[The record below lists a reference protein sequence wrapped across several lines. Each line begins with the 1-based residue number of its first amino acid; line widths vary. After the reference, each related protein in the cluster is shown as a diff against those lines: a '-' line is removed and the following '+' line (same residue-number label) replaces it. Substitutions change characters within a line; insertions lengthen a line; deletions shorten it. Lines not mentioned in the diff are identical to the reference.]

1 MRQKKVEKRR
11 YDDKRIRLQKGET
24 QRTNGTYEF
33 RWTTPDGK
41 RHSVYAPTIVQLRE
55 QERLII
61 VDEHDGIKSD
71 VKSITVNDMFK
82 LWCQLKRGVKDST
95 MKNYIYMYETFVMP
109 TFGKNRITQVKK
121 SDIRK
126 FYNGLADGKVM
137 KVATIE
143 NVHNVLHQ
151 VFQVAVDDNYIRNN
165 PVDNMLKELKASH
178 NYQREKKYALT
189 RGQQELFIRFLKT
202 SPKHLHWYPVFYV
215 MVNTG
220 MRVGEITGLRWRD
233 VDFEEGMISVNHTLV
248 YYNHR
253 DEMGCYYSINTPK
266 TQAGERLI
274 PMTAEVK
281 AAFEMEREYQQQ
293 VELTSVDQIDGY
305 DDFIF
310 INHDGHVQNQG
321 NLNKAIKRVI
331 RDCNDKVLEKVG
343 IESDPVLLPDFSCH
357 NLRHTFATR
366 LCESGINL
374 KVIQDVLGHADV
386 KTTMNIYVDVTK
398 EMKKKEIASF
408 SSFMANDESLA

>member
-1 MRQKKVEKRR
+1 MKQRKMENRR
-11 YDDKRIRLQKGET
+11 YDDKRVRLQKGET
-24 QRTNGTYEF
+24 QRPNGTYEF
-33 RWTTPDGK
+33 RWTTRDGK

-61 VDEHDGIKSD
+61 VDEHDGIKAD
-71 VKSITVNDMFK
+71 VKSITVNEMFK

-121 SDIRK
+121 SDIRR

-143 NVHNVLHQ
+143 NIHNVLHQ
-151 VFQVAVDDNYIRNN
+151 VFQVAVDDNYIRSN

-178 NYQREKKYALT
+178 NYQREKRYALT
-189 RGQQELFIRFLKT
+189 REQQDLFTNFLNT
-202 SPKHLHWYPVFYV
+202 NPKYRHWYPVFFI

-233 VDFEEGMISVNHTLV
+233 IDLEEGVISVNHNLV

-253 DEMGCYYSINTPK
+253 DELGCYYTVNTPK
-266 TQAGERLI
+266 TKAGERDI
-274 PMTAEVK
+274 PMTEEVK
-281 AAFEMEREYQQQ
+281 AAFLMEQEYQKMAG
-293 VELTSVDQIDGY
+293 LKSVDQIDGY

-310 INHDGHVQNQG
+310 VNRDGHVQNQG
-321 NLNKAIKRVI
+321 NLNKAIKRAI
-331 RDCNDKVLEKVG
+331 RDCNDEILEKVG
-343 IESDPVLLPDFSCH
+343 IESNPTLLPNFSCH

-366 LCESGINL
+366 LCEAGINL

-386 KTTMNIYVDVTK
+386 KTTMNIYIDVTK
-398 EMKKKEIASF
+398 EMKAKEMAAF
-408 SSFMANDESLA
+408 GDFMSAVSSLA